1 MKSIS
6 LFVFILLGLVFTS
19 TNAQNLPAYLPSN
32 GLVAWYPF
40 NGNANDESGN
50 GNDGNNFGATPTNDR
65 NGLANSAM
73 SFNGSGNYI
82 SVPYSSTIG
91 VQQEITVS
99 FWVYFNGGSCSPRII
114 QSSPWGECGGYSIFS
129 SSPSNDSRTFYTD
142 FNNCSVQV
150 LSPTSPAIGGLS
162 WQHVTWTASALSGVT
177 NLYFNGSLVN
187 SVQTNGFFTS
197 VDYQNRPITI
207 GNVDPNSCDWFGGYL
222 DDITIHNRVLSQEE
236 VTAIYTNSP
245 SNNNSGNN
253 NGGSTTSNT
262 IPPGIPYQAVVRNS
276 NGQVAANTAA
286 TTKFTLH
293 QNTTDGAVE
302 YQETHALTTNA
313 QGLVSAVIGQG
324 TAVQGTF
331 AGINWSNTTKF
342 LQVEV
347 DLGNGYVD
355 LGTQQLMSVPFALY
369 AANGPVGP
377 QGPQGPAGAAGAVG
391 ATGPQG
397 PIGLTGPAGAT
408 GATGPQGP
416 IGLTGPAGATG
427 ATGPQGPAGA
437 GVTSVVTSN
446 NQWVITFSDG
456 TTTTFPIGNGNS
468 ATNSQTF
475 HYLSDG
481 F

>member
-6 LFVFILLGLVFTS
+6 LFVFILLGMVFTS
-19 TNAQNLPAYLPSN
+19 INAQNLPAYLPAN

-50 GNDGNNFGATPTNDR
+50 GNNGIVNGATLTSDR
-65 NGLANSAM
+65 NGNLNSAYSFNGVSDFIQVANNNSLNPFPISISCWFRSNSNIGGGIVSKYPFPNANNGWSMHLNQGKLSGYFYNYNGGAFINADFNLDQSVFLSDNLWHFLTITYGEVGASFFVDSELITNLYYLGNGLPSSPSSSTDLFFGRILEDANSA
-73 SFNGSGNYI
+73 
-82 SVPYSSTIG
+82 
-91 VQQEITVS
+91 
-99 FWVYFNGGSCSPRII
+99 
-114 QSSPWGECGGYSIFS
+114 
-129 SSPSNDSRTFYTD
+129 FY
-142 FNNCSVQV
+142 
-150 LSPTSPAIGGLS
+150 L
-162 WQHVTWTASALSGVT
+162 TAL
-177 NLYFNGSLVN
+177 
-187 SVQTNGFFTS
+187 
-197 VDYQNRPITI
+197 
-207 GNVDPNSCDWFGGYL
+207 L
-222 DDITIHNRVLSQEE
+222 DDIAIYNRALTQEE
-236 VTAIYTNSP
+236 ITALYTGTP
-245 SNNNSGNN
+245 VNN
-253 NGGSTTSNT
+253 NGGNNT
-262 IPPGIPYQAVVRNS
+262 ANAVPPGIPYQAVVRNA
-276 NGQVAANTAA
+276 NGQVAANAAA

-313 QGLVSAVIGQG
+313 QGLVSAVIGHG

-355 LGTQQLMSVPFALY
+355 LGTQQLLSVPFALY
-369 AANGPVGP
+369 AANGPQGP
-377 QGPQGPAGAAGAVG
+377 AGPAGPTGPQGPAGAD
-391 ATGPQG
+391 
-397 PIGLTGPAGAT
+397 GAT

-416 IGLTGPAGATG
+416 VGTS
-427 ATGPQGPAGA
+427 
-437 GVTSVVTSN
+437 VTSVVANN

-456 TTTTFPIGNGNS
+456 STTTFPIGNGNS